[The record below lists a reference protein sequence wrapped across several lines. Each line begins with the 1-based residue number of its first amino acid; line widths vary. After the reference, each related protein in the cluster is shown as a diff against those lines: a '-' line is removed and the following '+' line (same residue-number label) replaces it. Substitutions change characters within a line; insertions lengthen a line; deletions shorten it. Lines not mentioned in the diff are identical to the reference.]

1 MNTAVRET
9 VAEVWSQVL
18 GTAVDDDSDFFLLG
32 GHSLL
37 ATQLVARLATAL
49 GVQLSMRDVLEHAV
63 FGEFTALV
71 EGRLATAGAAG

>member
-1 MNTAVRET
+1 MSTAVRET

-37 ATQLVARLATAL
+37 ATQMVARLEAAL
-49 GVQLSMRDVLEHAV
+49 GVRMTMRDVLEHALLS
-63 FGEFTALV
+63 EFTEV
-71 EGRLATAGAAG
+71 VRGRLVTAGSAG